1 MPRSCFAQRPGRRG
15 KKFRRARGG
24 APENPAAPHRRLL
37 VPLRVEL
44 LANEVQ
50 EERLR
55 LTQML
60 LFTLFALF
68 CFGVGILLLT
78 AFIVVLFWDDHRLA
92 VLGALSALF
101 FALGA
106 LTAMLLRS
114 KAKTKPRL
122 FSASLAE
129 LSKDRAQLN
138 AGDE

>member
-1 MPRSCFAQRPGRRG
+1 MAE
-15 KKFRRARGG
+15 AG
-24 APENPAAPHRRLL
+24 AGLMGSIRQLLSTVTSIASTRL
-37 VPLRVEL
+37 EL

-60 LFTLFALF
+60 LFALFALF

-78 AFIVVLFWDDHRLA
+78 TFIVVLFWDDHRLA
-92 VLGALSALF
+92 VLGALSAFF

-106 LTAMLLRS
+106 LMAMLLRS
-114 KAKTKPRL
+114 KAQAKSRL
-122 FSASLAE
+122 FSTSLAE
-129 LSKDRAQLN
+129 LTEDRAQLS

>member
-1 MPRSCFAQRPGRRG
+1 MAE
-15 KKFRRARGG
+15 AG
-24 APENPAAPHRRLL
+24 AGLMGSIRQLLSTVTSIASTRLELL
-37 VPLRVEL
+37 V
-44 LANEVQ
+44 NEVQ

-78 AFIVVLFWDDHRLA
+78 AFIVGLFWDDHRLA

-114 KAKTKPRL
+114 KAQAKPRL